1 MISGGG
7 DDADKHRQHVL
18 QGGEQGLGQGGGI
31 LDAVDQ
37 FAVGS
42 PGGMGLS
49 DGAWG
54 GSLFHK
60 YLECV
65 GGWEKIGRYFS
76 DWYRAFQR

>member
-1 MISGGG
+1 M
-7 DDADKHRQHVL
+7 L
-18 QGGEQGLGQGGGI
+18 QGGEQGLGQGWDI

-65 GGWEKIGRYFS
+65 GEGGRKLGAILVIEMALTS
-76 DWYRAFQR
+76 ANSG

>member
-1 MISGGG
+1 MMATNMASICCRAANRVWGRG
-7 DDADKHRQHVL
+7 D
-18 QGGEQGLGQGGGI
+18 I

-42 PGGMGLS
+42 LGGMGLS

-65 GGWEKIGRYFS
+65 GGGEKIGRYFS